1 MKSLRE
7 KFYLASG
14 YASGLC
20 IALIM
25 LIILAQVVGRLLGFI
40 VPSAQDFS
48 GWALAAATFF
58 GLAYT
63 FHEGGHIRV
72 TLVIQNWSKRARFY
86 QELVVLVFA
95 FLLVSFMNYYCW
107 NMVWESYV
115 FEEVSHGY
123 IPIPLWIPQ
132 IPVGLGVLAF
142 NLAVLDDLIAL
153 LLGRTPS
160 YAPHEGE
167 INLEEV

>member
-1 MKSLRE
+1 MSTLRD

-14 YASGLC
+14 YAAGFC

-25 LIILAQVVGRLLGFI
+25 VVILVQIVGRLFGFI
-40 VPSAQDFS
+40 IPSAENVS
-48 GWALAAATFF
+48 GYALAASTFF

-72 TLVIQNWSKRARFY
+72 SLMIQRWSPRARFF
-86 QELVVLVFA
+86 QELVVLIFGFGLA
-95 FLLVSFMNYYCW
+95 CYMTYYCW
-107 NMVWESYV
+107 HMVWESYV

-132 IPVGLGVLAF
+132 IPLGLGTLAF
-142 NLAVLDDLIAL
+142 TLAILDDLIAVL
-153 LLGRTPS
+153 RKQVPS
-160 YAPHEGE
+160 YQRHENDV
-167 INLEEV
+167 NLEEI